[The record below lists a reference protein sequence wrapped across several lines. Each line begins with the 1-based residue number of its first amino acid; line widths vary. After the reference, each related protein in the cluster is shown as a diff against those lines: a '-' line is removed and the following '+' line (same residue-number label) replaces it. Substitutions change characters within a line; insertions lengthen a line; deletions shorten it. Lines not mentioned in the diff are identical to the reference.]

1 MDARQWQQLD
11 LNLLRLFVVLN
22 EEQNLSRAAERLHIT
37 PSAVS
42 HALKRLR
49 SHFNDDLFERH
60 GTKMRPTP
68 FCKRVY
74 PLVGKHLEA
83 LFEALKQASVFEP
96 SNSELTVRIAMPDAL
111 EQIVLPDLV
120 SHLSNKVQQLRVDS
134 VVLQR
139 AEMESALLAG
149 DIDFALDVERPI
161 GQPVSHCP
169 VLEDSF
175 CVLGWEQLHPETLT
189 LETYLVANH
198 IGVSRR
204 PQGAT
209 VEDLALRQ
217 AGLDRQTVMRCQTY
231 QAAIALVHQ
240 GVGVLTLP
248 MRLATSLA
256 ITKGLSIHPM
266 PIHLPALMTHLYWHT
281 NALQD
286 SAMQWVHQA
295 LLARFSAVSTLVQ

>member
-1 MDARQWQQLD
+1 MDAKQWQLLD

-49 SHFNDDLFERH
+49 GHFNDELFERH
-60 GTKMRPTP
+60 GTKMRPTA

-74 PLVGKHLEA
+74 PAVGRHLEG
-83 LFEALKQASVFEP
+83 LFDALKQASVFEP
-96 SNSELTVRIAMPDAL
+96 ETSELTLRIAMPDAL
-111 EQIVLPDLV
+111 EQIVLPGLIA
-120 SHLSNKVQQLRVDS
+120 HLSEKVKQLRVDS

-149 DIDFALDVERPI
+149 SIDFALDIERPI
-161 GQPVSHCP
+161 GSPISHCA

-175 CVLGWEQLHPETLT
+175 CVLGWEQLHSKELT
-189 LETYLVANH
+189 LNNYLAATH

-204 PQGAT
+204 AQGAT
-209 VEDLALRQ
+209 VEDVALRQ
-217 AGLDRQTVMRCQTY
+217 AGYNRRILMRCQTY

-248 MRLATSLA
+248 MRLAKSLV
-256 ITKGLSIHPM
+256 ITQGLSIS
-266 PIHLPALMTHLYWHT
+266 PIPVELPALMTHLYWPS
-281 NALQD
+281 NALHD

-295 LLARFSAVSTLVQ
+295 LLARFSAVNPLVQ